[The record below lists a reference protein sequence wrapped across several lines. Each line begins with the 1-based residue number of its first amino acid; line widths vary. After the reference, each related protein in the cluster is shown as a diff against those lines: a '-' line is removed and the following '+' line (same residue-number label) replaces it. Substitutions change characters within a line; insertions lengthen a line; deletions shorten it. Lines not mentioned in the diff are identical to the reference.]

1 MEAGGLPRSDISFRR
16 TGSSGLVWDDKFLG
30 ELAKIK
36 PASQDAAA
44 PDAEPR
50 RASSASP
57 AAAAGSEPPTLQ
69 RSRSD
74 GGRQGYKAVKV
85 PSPSLDPPSP
95 KVSGCGGI
103 CSIFGGA
110 NLSEKQQARSS
121 KRAKVGKRRV

>member
-1 MEAGGLPRSDISFRR
+1 MEAGGLQRSEISFRR

-36 PASQDAAA
+36 PASQDAT
-44 PDAEPR
+44 DAEPR
-50 RASSASP
+50 RLSSAADP
-57 AAAAGSEPPTLQ
+57 TTLQ

-74 GGRQGYKAVKV
+74 GGGVGKQGYKTMKA
-85 PSPSLDPPSP
+85 PSPSVDPPSP

-103 CSIFGGA
+103 CSVFGGGGK
-110 NLSEKQQARSS
+110 EKQPRN

>member
-1 MEAGGLPRSDISFRR
+1 MEAGGLQRSEISFRR

-36 PASQDAAA
+36 PAASQDGTDD
-44 PDAEPR
+44 PEPR
-50 RASSASP
+50 RLSSADP
-57 AAAAGSEPPTLQ
+57 ATLQ

-74 GGRQGYKAVKV
+74 GGGGSRQGYKTMKA

-103 CSIFGGA
+103 CSIFGGGGSSHP
-110 NLSEKQQARSS
+110 SEKQPRSS
-121 KRAKVGKRRV
+121 KRAKVVGKRKV